1 MFELSLSLSLCVC
14 VFFGIPSLHLGHRRL
29 PIWRPLG
36 MAACHFFVCKGLT
49 SGTYVEGG
57 VDGNLNVLL
66 QVTESI
72 THTVIHSH
80 TS

>member
-1 MFELSLSLSLCVC
+1 
-14 VFFGIPSLHLGHRRL
+14 
-29 PIWRPLG
+29 
-36 MAACHFFVCKGLT
+36 MAACHFFACKGLT

-72 THTVIHSH
+72 THTVINSH